1 MRIGG
6 DKVVHLLAGA
16 LIALTALL
24 LTGHRL
30 TAIAMATIAGAWKE
44 WWDSRGHGQVEL
56 ADLLATIAGGVLAVA
71 SMELYRFIT
80 GALG

>member
-1 MRIGG
+1 MKIPG
-6 DKVVHLLAGA
+6 DNLAGA

-24 LTGHRL
+24 LTGNRL
-30 TAIAMATIAGAWKE
+30 IAVAMAVVAGAWKE

-56 ADLLATIAGGVLAVA
+56 ADLVATIVGGILAVA
-71 SMELYRFIT
+71 SVELYRFIV

>member
-1 MRIGG
+1 MRIPG

-24 LTGHRL
+24 LTGNSL
-30 TAIAMATIAGAWKE
+30 IAVAMAVVAGAWKE

-56 ADLLATIAGGVLAVA
+56 ADLVATIVGGILAVT
-71 SMELYRFIT
+71 SVELYRFII
-80 GALG
+80 GALE

>member
-1 MRIGG
+1 MRIPG

-24 LTGHRL
+24 FTGSVL
-30 TAIAMATIAGAWKE
+30 IAVAMAVIAGGWKE

-56 ADLLATIAGGVLAVA
+56 ADLVATIAGGVLAVVCV
-71 SMELYRFIT
+71 ELYRFIV

>member
-1 MRIGG
+1 MRIPG

-16 LIALTALL
+16 LISLTALL
-24 LTGHRL
+24 LTGSVPV
-30 TAIAMATIAGAWKE
+30 AIAMAIIGGAWKE

-56 ADLLATIAGGVLAVA
+56 ADLMATVIGGVLAVA
-71 SMELYRFIT
+71 CVALHKFIL

>member
-1 MRIGG
+1 MRIEG

-24 LTGHRL
+24 LTESRFI
-30 TAIAMATIAGAWKE
+30 AIAMAVIAGAWKE
-44 WWDSRGHGQVEL
+44 WWDSRGHGKVEL
-56 ADLLATIAGGVLAVA
+56 ADLLATITGGVLAVITTEVY
-71 SMELYRFIT
+71 MFII

>member
-1 MRIGG
+1 MRIPG

-24 LTGHRL
+24 LTGNSL
-30 TAIAMATIAGAWKE
+30 IAVAMAVVAGAWKE

-56 ADLLATIAGGVLAVA
+56 ADLMATIVGGILAVT
-71 SMELYRFIT
+71 SVELYRFII